1 MQKIISK
8 YGRYVAVLVGLAL
21 ILPILSAAKN
31 QMPMPQAKAD
41 IQLDEQDEQIAADI
55 SNMTGV
61 EKEKILALKE
71 DGKTWNQLL
80 EQLTGENAA
89 GGQGDKEKRNDFLA
103 RAGIGE
109 EAAARLRE
117 EGFTDDEIMQ
127 AKLPVER
134 VIFQLQ
140 DITSDMGQQREIP
153 KPAVEPSSSAVNTP
167 REDSSAYAELLNK
180 IDVNT
185 AVSLMLR
192 LEQAFG
198 SVEKVLDEYLYAL
211 QIGINLE
218 QYMTDQKEYHKQKQE
233 KSMGIDL
240 QKIIT
245 IAKIEEKMLE
255 KMRQINEKEEDDPQL
270 KIETT
275 PAVHKPEAPNPL
287 PDVPNPKAEDIK
299 PQNPAEQIMNEI
311 KAINPM
317 ENE

>member
-8 YGRYVAVLVGLAL
+8 YGRYAAVLVGLAL
-21 ILPILSAAKN
+21 ILPILSAANN
-31 QMPMPQAKAD
+31 QMPMPEAKAD
-41 IQLDEQDEQIAADI
+41 IQSDEQDERIAADI

-61 EKEKILALKE
+61 EKEKILALKK

-103 RAGIGE
+103 RDTIGE

-127 AKLPVER
+127 ATLPVER

-153 KPAVEPSSSAVNTP
+153 KPEVEPPSSAVNTP

-240 QKIIT
+240 QTIIT

-255 KMRQINEKEEDDPQL
+255 KMRQINEKEEDPQL